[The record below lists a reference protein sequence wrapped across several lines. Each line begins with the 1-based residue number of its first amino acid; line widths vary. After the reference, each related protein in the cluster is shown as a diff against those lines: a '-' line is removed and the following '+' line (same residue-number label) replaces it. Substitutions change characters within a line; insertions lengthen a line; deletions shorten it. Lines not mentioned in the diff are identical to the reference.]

1 MHDLD
6 LKAMGCQSFSCFCS
20 SVAPIPN
27 LNESPVNFVGNFG
40 WKNYR
45 EMFSLII
52 DLSLSNRFLWVKV
65 KSQMDFFL
73 TSSLK
78 WWVCSDTCGIN
89 LHAIMPRKRCKSC
102 SDFGK
107 GMSLIA
113 LTFSG
118 SEEISFLIF
127 CVPRILVWSLQNHT
141 CPYLFSNLT
150 FKFYLKLAQG
160 ECLIDLGSILIWY
173 LLGYSLPHHNPLLF
187 PWCPVRKIHLHS
199 VFHNVNAKIE
209 VCRRLSKM

>member
-1 MHDLD
+1 
-6 LKAMGCQSFSCFCS
+6 MGCQSFSCFCS

-27 LNESPVNFVGNFG
+27 LGESPVNFVGNFG
-40 WKNYR
+40 SKNFR
-45 EMFSLII
+45 EVFSLII
-52 DLSLSNRFLWVKV
+52 DLSLSNRFMWVMV

-78 WWVCSDTCGIN
+78 WWLCSDSCGI
-89 LHAIMPRKRCKSC
+89 HFYAIMPKKRWKSC

-118 SEEISFLIF
+118 SGEISFLIF
-127 CVPRILVWSLQNHT
+127 CVPRILVWSPQNHT
-141 CPYLFSNLT
+141 CPYLVSNLT
-150 FKFYLKLAQG
+150 FKFFLKLTQG
-160 ECLIDLGSILIWY
+160 EFPIDLGSILIWWY
-173 LLGYSLPHHNPLLF
+173 RPGYSLALHNPVLF
-187 PWCPVRKIHLHS
+187 PWCPVGKLHLYC